1 MPRSRTRR
9 ARCWRRSVD
18 GPGGLPRIALT
29 LACDGS
35 RFTGWQTQP
44 AGTAAQDA
52 LEAALSEMAGEKIRT
67 VCAGRTDAGV
77 HALCQVV
84 HFDVGVERPLSAWV
98 RGVNR
103 NLPAAL
109 AVRSATIVDP
119 SFHARYSALRRR
131 YRYVL
136 HRSPQRHPLL
146 VQRVGWTFRALD
158 VDHMRTAADLLIG
171 EHDFSAFR
179 SAECQAS
186 SPVRRLE
193 ALSLRE
199 SGPFLFFTFVANAFL
214 QHMIR
219 NLVGSLLA
227 VGTGQRDPAWIGA
240 VLAGRDRRQAAA
252 TFAPDGLYLDG
263 VQYDD
268 AHAIPSWIEA
278 DAPFVELF
286 R

>member
-1 MPRSRTRR
+1 M
-9 ARCWRRSVD
+9 
-18 GPGGLPRIALT
+18 PRIALT

-52 LEAALSEMAGEKIRT
+52 LEKALSLMAGERVRT

-77 HALCQVV
+77 HALHQVV

-98 RGVNR
+98 RGVNHS
-103 NLPAAL
+103 LPAAL
-109 AVRSATIVDP
+109 AVRSATVVDP

-146 VQRVGWTFRALD
+146 AQRVGWTFRSLD
-158 VDHMRTAADLLIG
+158 VARMRAAADLLIG

-179 SAECQAS
+179 SAECQAA

-193 ALSLRE
+193 ELSLYE
-199 SGPFLFFTFVANAFL
+199 YGPFLLFTFVANAFL

-227 VGTGQRDPAWIGA
+227 VGTAQREVAWIGA
-240 VLAGRDRRQAAA
+240 VLAARDRRLAAA

-268 AHAIPSWIEA
+268 VHAIPSWTEPA
-278 DAPFVELF
+278 APFVELF